1 MPSLASKVALVTGAA
16 SGLGRELALALAGEG
31 VAVAAI
37 DLQPHALAALAAQLP
52 AGRFTS
58 AVADVTDRPRLA
70 AAVADVQR
78 QLGRAD
84 LVIACAGIGLE
95 TSALAYNAE
104 AVEDIVLVNLVGVS
118 NTIAAVLPGMLERGG
133 GHLVGISSL
142 ASFRGLPRM
151 AGYCASKAGLNA
163 LLDALRVELKPRG
176 IAVTTVCP
184 GWIRT
189 PMTEKLTVPQP
200 HRLEAPDAARRIVE
214 AIRRRR
220 PFYAFPAPAARR
232 LRLLRWLPAG
242 ASDWLLYRVVRS
254 LARK

>member
-1 MPSLASKVALVTGAA
+1 
-16 SGLGRELALALAGEG
+16 
-31 VAVAAI
+31 
-37 DLQPHALAALAAQLP
+37 
-52 AGRFTS
+52 
-58 AVADVTDRPRLA
+58 
-70 AAVADVQR
+70 
-78 QLGRAD
+78 
-84 LVIACAGIGLE
+84 
-95 TSALAYNAE
+95 
-104 AVEDIVLVNLVGVS
+104 
-118 NTIAAVLPGMLERGG
+118 LERGG

-163 LLDALRVELKPRG
+163 LLDALRVELRPRG
-176 IAVTTVCP
+176 IAVTTICP
-184 GWIRT
+184 GWVRT

-232 LRLLRWLPAG
+232 LRLLRWLPAR

-254 LARK
+254 LARS